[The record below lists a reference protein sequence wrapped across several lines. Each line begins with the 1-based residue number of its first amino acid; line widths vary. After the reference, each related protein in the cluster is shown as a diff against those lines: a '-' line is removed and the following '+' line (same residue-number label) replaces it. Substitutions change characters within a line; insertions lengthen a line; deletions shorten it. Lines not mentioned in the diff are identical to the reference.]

1 MILIRTEIRHS
12 GGAIFLP
19 MLALFGSVTVA
30 QTPST
35 DITPDSFLPPGNVR
49 TSLPGVIRIY
59 KVGPDGKIGTQPP
72 GYPKPVTDP
81 SKPFEMADDEV
92 PRIHEG
98 IDYSSRDPKGKP
110 TPLEFKAG
118 VFGKVVFARPGI
130 IVVEVDDRGTR
141 VEYLHN
147 STVADG
153 IEQGKEVTPST
164 ILGKTGNYSPS
175 LNKARQPYKLSGAP
189 IHLHVQ
195 AMTKSGQALYPDEV
209 LRFART
215 EPALRRQPVFFVP
228 MK

>member
-1 MILIRTEIRHS
+1 
-12 GGAIFLP
+12 
-19 MLALFGSVTVA
+19 
-30 QTPST
+30 
-35 DITPDSFLPPGNVR
+35 
-49 TSLPGVIRIY
+49 
-59 KVGPDGKIGTQPP
+59 
-72 GYPKPVTDP
+72 
-81 SKPFEMADDEV
+81 MADDEV

-228 MK
+228 MKWVDLKQVKPFSWDEVKEGFEVREEPAGATRVRIIYDDDAPKRK